1 MMVFFSNSEIEAWIN
16 EDAPLVDLTS
26 HLLGIGAQPAA
37 LTVRARQ
44 AVCVA
49 LTEEAGRLFTM
60 LGAEVSLLA
69 PSGCRLDKGEILLSV
84 RGPADALHRGWKVA
98 MNLLEHACGVATR
111 TAGMVEKVRL
121 AANIPLLITRKHLPG
136 VKKVLIKSILAGG
149 AVPHRLGLSETI
161 LIFEN
166 HLNVLGG
173 WSRLPELIGGMRAAA
188 CEKKI
193 MVECDTLAQ
202 ALQAIDAGADGIQFD
217 KASPA
222 QLMDW
227 CEQIKARSPGIA
239 VLAAGGIRPENVED
253 YALSGVHGLVLS
265 SVYHAPPAD
274 LEVRIV
280 AL

>member
-1 MMVFFSNSEIEAWIN
+1 MIFFSNAEIESWIN
-16 EDAPLVDLTS
+16 EDAPMLDLTS

-37 LTVRARQ
+37 LTVRTRHP
-44 AVCVA
+44 VCVA
-49 LTEEAGRLFTM
+49 MTEEAGRLFEL

-69 PSGCRLDKGEILLSV
+69 PSGKRMDRGDTLLSV
-84 RGPADALHRGWKVA
+84 RGRADALHRGWKVA

-111 TAGMVEKVRL
+111 TAEMVDKVRV

-136 VKKVLIKSILAGG
+136 VKKVLVKSILAGG

-161 LIFEN
+161 LIFDN
-166 HLNVLGG
+166 HLNLLGG
-173 WSRLPELIGGMRAAA
+173 RARLPELFGGMRAAA

-202 ALQAIDAGADGIQFD
+202 AMQAIEAGADGIQFD
-217 KASPA
+217 KVSPA

-227 CEQIKARSPGIA
+227 CEQIKVSAPSVA
-239 VLAAGGIRPENVED
+239 VLAAGGIRPDNAED

>member
-1 MMVFFSNSEIEAWIN
+1 MIFFSNAEIESWIN
-16 EDAPLVDLTS
+16 EDAPMLDLTS

-37 LTVRARQ
+37 LTVRARHP
-44 AVCVA
+44 VCVA
-49 LTEEAGRLFTM
+49 LTEEAGRLFEL

-69 PSGCRLDKGEILLSV
+69 PSGRRMEQGDTVLAV
-84 RGPADALHRGWKVA
+84 RGRADALHRGWKVA

-111 TAGMVEKVRL
+111 TAEMVDKVHV

-136 VKKVLIKSILAGG
+136 VKKTLTKAILAGG

-166 HLNVLGG
+166 HLNLLGG
-173 WSRLPELIGGMRAAA
+173 RARLPELICGMKASA

-202 ALQAIDAGADGIQFD
+202 AMQAIEAGADGIQFD

-227 CEQIKARSPGIA
+227 CEQIRNRDPSIA
-239 VLAAGGIRPENVED
+239 VLAAGGIRPDNAED
-253 YALSGVHGLVLS
+253 YALTGVHGLVLS

>member
-1 MMVFFSNSEIEAWIN
+1 MVFFSNSEIEAWIN

-26 HLLGIGAQPAA
+26 HLLGISAQPAT

-44 AVCVA
+44 PVCVA
-49 LTEEAGRLFTM
+49 LTEEAGRLFAM

-69 PSGCRLDKGEILLSV
+69 PSGRRMDKGETLLSV
-84 RGPADALHRGWKVA
+84 RGRADALHRGWKVA

-111 TAGMVEKVRL
+111 TAEMVDKARL

-136 VKKVLIKSILAGG
+136 VKKILVKSILAGG

-173 WSRLPELIGGMRAAA
+173 RERLPELIAGMRAAA

-202 ALQAIDAGADGIQFD
+202 ALQAIEAGADGIQFD

-227 CEQIKARSPGIA
+227 CEQIEACSPAVA
-239 VLAAGGIRPENVED
+239 VLAAGGIRPDNVED

>member
-1 MMVFFSNSEIEAWIN
+1 M
-16 EDAPLVDLTS
+16 
-26 HLLGIGAQPAA
+26 
-37 LTVRARQ
+37 
-44 AVCVA
+44 
-49 LTEEAGRLFTM
+49 
-60 LGAEVSLLA
+60 
-69 PSGCRLDKGEILLSV
+69 
-84 RGPADALHRGWKVA
+84 
-98 MNLLEHACGVATR
+98 
-111 TAGMVEKVRL
+111 
-121 AANIPLLITRKHLPG
+121 
-136 VKKVLIKSILAGG
+136 
-149 AVPHRLGLSETI
+149 PHRLGLSETI

-166 HLNVLGG
+166 HLNLLGG
-173 WSRLPELIGGMRAAA
+173 WARLPELICSMKASA

-202 ALQAIDAGADGIQFD
+202 AMQAIEAGADGIQFD

-227 CEQIKARSPGIA
+227 CEQIRNRDPSIA
-239 VLAAGGIRPENVED
+239 VLAAGGIRPDNAED

>member
-1 MMVFFSNSEIEAWIN
+1 MIFFSNAEIEAWIN
-16 EDAPLVDLTS
+16 EDAPMLDLTS

-37 LTVRARQ
+37 LTVRARHP
-44 AVCVA
+44 VCVA
-49 LTEEAGRLFTM
+49 LTEEAGRLFEL

-69 PSGCRLDKGEILLSV
+69 PSGRRMEQGETMLAV
-84 RGPADALHRGWKVA
+84 RGRADALHRGWKVA

-111 TAGMVEKVRL
+111 TAEMVDKVHV

-136 VKKVLIKSILAGG
+136 AKKILTKAFLAGG

-166 HLNVLGG
+166 HLNLLGG
-173 WSRLPELIGGMRAAA
+173 WARLPELICSMKASA

-202 ALQAIDAGADGIQFD
+202 AMQAIEAGADGIQFD

-227 CEQIKARSPGIA
+227 CEQIRSRDPSIT
-239 VLAAGGIRPENVED
+239 VLAAGGIRPDNAED

>member
-1 MMVFFSNSEIEAWIN
+1 MIFFSNAEIESWIN
-16 EDAPLVDLTS
+16 EDAPMLDLTS

-37 LTVRARQ
+37 LTVRARHL
-44 AVCVA
+44 VCVA
-49 LTEEAGRLFTM
+49 LTEEAGRLFEL

-69 PSGCRLDKGEILLSV
+69 PSGRRMEQGDTVLAV
-84 RGPADALHRGWKVA
+84 RGRADALHRGWKVA

-111 TAGMVEKVRL
+111 TAEMVDKVHV

-136 VKKVLIKSILAGG
+136 VKKILTKAILAGG

-166 HLNVLGG
+166 HLNLLGG
-173 WSRLPELIGGMRAAA
+173 RTRLPELIGAMKASA

-202 ALQAIDAGADGIQFD
+202 AMQAIEAGADGIQFD

-227 CEQIKARSPGIA
+227 CEQIRNRDPSIA
-239 VLAAGGIRPENVED
+239 VLAAGGIRPDNAED